1 MSCRMYVPNWGL
13 LSTIVTA
20 ILVRVETCSEIGPN
34 HDQWFGDYICLLE
47 SEEKLARVFLIDVYS
62 SI

>member
-47 SEEKLARVFLIDVYS
+47 SEEKLARVF
-62 SI
+62 